1 MKYREIIEGIPMGQ
15 KMLSVSPKK
24 EYTIGFEFEMAV
36 DNVED
41 IDSDETDY
49 DGGIEDAWEAFSNYW
64 YSGGSTFD
72 FTDWFDRYIRYDTE
86 FERFVEENDIEPKY
100 GYVETVKTI
109 VDIENENKKKNTK
122 KRLDYYNDMVV
133 FDLEDYINQYTND
146 PEKFLNNREQVK
158 NLIIFVDQTVQNNEP
173 RSESGWN
180 KIFQQMDDERLRKN
194 LDTAIEILKTAGI
207 VYTPIDPE
215 DVELGEYIWKDSD
228 QTEIVN
234 IREDLYDLEDMLE
247 YFDTDVEELRDL
259 TSSSW
264 EYEESEQ
271 FSSAFND
278 WYVRNSQS
286 GKIGYIQ
293 NILRST
299 RDLMNWFATE
309 EAQIEVDVEVITDI
323 MPLNDGIRKLKKML
337 GIMRRD
343 EKISTNS
350 ATGLHINIGTFE
362 DFTKIDWLKFL
373 IVYHPRLA
381 LSQFGREF
389 NTYAMDRMSQ
399 IINDLELG
407 KAVDSK
413 SMNAVNEIVIKNSQK
428 MSSVNLS
435 KLRTKKHIEI
445 RAPGGED
452 YEDKENIIVNQ
463 IQRAIRALEIASDPN
478 SYRNEYLKKLVKV
491 FGRPEDESKVKKLFH
506 NFGIRYLEKAPLVTI
521 EDLLRSDVDF
531 TKFDSL
537 YTLAIHRE
545 LVENLKKYEYPNNVK
560 GVLNRYVEKI
570 PNLKNYKFFRLLSQ
584 SFN

>member
-1 MKYREIIEGIPMGQ
+1 MKYREIIEGIPMSQ
-15 KMLSVSPKK
+15 RMLSVSPKK

-36 DNVED
+36 DDVEN
-41 IDSDETDY
+41 IDSDDIDY
-49 DGGIEDAWEAFSNYW
+49 DGGFEDAWEAFSNYW

-72 FTDWFDRYIRYDTE
+72 FTDWFDRYIRYDVN
-86 FERFVEENDIEPKY
+86 FERFVEENEIEPKY

-109 VDIENENKKKNTK
+109 VDIENKNKKKNTQ
-122 KRLDYYNDMVV
+122 KRLEYYNNMAV

-158 NLIIFVDQTVQNNEP
+158 NFIIFVYQTVENNEP

-194 LDTAIEILKTAGI
+194 LNAAIEILKTHGI
-207 VYTPIDPE
+207 IYAPIDPE
-215 DVELGEYIWKDSD
+215 DVELGEYIWKNSD

-234 IREDLYDLEDMLE
+234 IREDLYALEDMLE
-247 YFDTDVEELRDL
+247 YFDTDIEELRDL

-278 WYVRNSQS
+278 WYARNSQS

-293 NILRST
+293 DILRSN

-323 MPLNDGIRKLKKML
+323 MQLEDGIRKLKKML

-362 DFTKIDWLKFL
+362 DFNKIDWLKFL

-399 IINDLELG
+399 IIKDLEFG
-407 KAVDSK
+407 KVVDAQ

-445 RAPGGED
+445 RAPGGAD

-463 IQRAIRALEIASDPN
+463 IQRAVRALEIASDPN
-478 SYRNEYLKKLVKV
+478 AYRNEYLKKLYNLIGQTKSSSVV
-491 FGRPEDESKVKKLFH
+491 
-506 NFGIRYLEKAPLVTI
+506 EKFF
-521 EDLLRSDVDF
+521 S
-531 TKFDSL
+531 KFDLNYQKRNPLNSVGKL
-537 YTLAIHRE
+537 LELSNYYNIDFWYTLQIHKE
-545 LVENLKKYEYPNNVK
+545 LVDDLKKYDYPSTVK
-560 GVLNRYVEKI
+560 KI
-570 PNLKNYKFFRLLSQ
+570 FEENLSKYPKLGNKKFFRLLQ
-584 SFN
+584 KSFS